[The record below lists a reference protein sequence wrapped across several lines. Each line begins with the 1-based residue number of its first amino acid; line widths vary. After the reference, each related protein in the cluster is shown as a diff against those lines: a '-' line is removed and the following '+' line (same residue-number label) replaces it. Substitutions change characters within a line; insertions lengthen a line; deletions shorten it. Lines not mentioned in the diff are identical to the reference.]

1 MSRNIRKGWHLANE
15 DGALI
20 LARRWPA
27 RFDLAVETLL
37 PKVRHKAR
45 LAHHVRQD
53 LWRALQGLRG
63 FTPCIR
69 VEESADATRLI
80 AGGQLD
86 AGGARNAALARI
98 EALLEDPDRRARW
111 TRWS

>member
-1 MSRNIRKGWHLANE
+1 MRRKGWHLVDE
-15 DGALI
+15 DGAVTLS
-20 LARRWPA
+20 RRWPA
-27 RFDLAVETLL
+27 RFDLAVETRL
-37 PKVRHKAR
+37 PLMPGRVR

-69 VEESADATRLI
+69 VEEDAGATRLI

-86 AGGARNAALARI
+86 AGGARSAALARI
-98 EALLEDPDRRARW
+98 AALLDDPETRARW